1 MWPNMGDCK
10 VKPIEIHCK
19 FCNRYLG
26 MANDT
31 LIAVI
36 KCSNSKCKKD
46 NNIKIVNSNS
56 TDSQLKYKF
65 NEVNNESN

>member
-1 MWPNMGDCK
+1 MTPL
-10 VKPIEIHCK
+10 ELHCK

-46 NNIKIVNSNS
+46 NQIKVVNSKS
-56 TDSQLKYKF
+56 TDEQLRYKF
-65 NEVNNESN
+65 KEIVNESN